1 MAALVA
7 RFHPLL
13 RRLAASITR
22 EANDEEGRKHWD
34 ILVEAERAARA
45 LSAAQLTFCK
55 SGKDRTAMAITLQE
69 ARLLGE
75 PGAPTW
81 GPGKR
86 AGSRAATL
94 RRANVLRANGV
105 RLDISEKNVGRR
117 KYSFN
122 ALQLRFM
129 PDVYRPPTECID
141 NMVTSTIKR
150 DTS

>member
-1 MAALVA
+1 M
-7 RFHPLL
+7 
-13 RRLAASITR
+13 
-22 EANDEEGRKHWD
+22 
-34 ILVEAERAARA
+34 
-45 LSAAQLTFCK
+45 
-55 SGKDRTAMAITLQE
+55 
-69 ARLLGE
+69 
-75 PGAPTW
+75 
-81 GPGKR
+81 
-86 AGSRAATL
+86 
-94 RRANVLRANGV
+94 LRANGV

>member
-1 MAALVA
+1 
-7 RFHPLL
+7 
-13 RRLAASITR
+13 
-22 EANDEEGRKHWD
+22 
-34 ILVEAERAARA
+34 
-45 LSAAQLTFCK
+45 
-55 SGKDRTAMAITLQE
+55 MAITLQE

-86 AGSRAATL
+86 AGSPRRL
-94 RRANVLRANGV
+94 RRANVLRASGV

>member
-1 MAALVA
+1 MRLWSL
-7 RFHPLL
+7 RKEL
-13 RRLAASITR
+13 RRLPALRTLALQRMRVVELPPWFRTLQ
-22 EANDEEGRKHWD
+22 
-34 ILVEAERAARA
+34 LVELSIDYPEDLADDLEARA
-45 LSAAQLTFCK
+45 CLELDAAAEWRQLFYE
-55 SGKDRTAMAITLQE
+55 G
-69 ARLLGE
+69 
-75 PGAPTW
+75 W
-81 GPGKR
+81 
-86 AGSRAATL
+86 AATL
-94 RRANVLRANGV
+94 RRANVLRASGV